1 MNTFAL
7 QTVCELV
14 DEEMGMLAKVMT
26 SPLDNHVSEESLLGI
41 HWKELASEVSKAAP
55 TTWLLFC
62 HATCGSTEAKLKNYE
77 PVCNRRLNLFMTD

>member
-1 MNTFAL
+1 M
-7 QTVCELV
+7 
-14 DEEMGMLAKVMT
+14 DEEIGILAKVMT
-26 SPLDNHVSEESLLGI
+26 SPLDDLSEDSLPGI
-41 HWKELASEVSKAAP
+41 HWEELASEVSKAAP